1 MERGYLSHD
10 APIPAVRI
18 LGGRRRLYLSD
29 RQTHR
34 ILETTHAGRVLRHF
48 GCGRPGLMDG
58 DSASAAFSQP
68 GGLAADDER
77 LYVADMDNHAIRCI
91 HLVSGVVSTLAGY
104 GAAAGTREFY
114 SQMPQAMGLH
124 TPLDVARD
132 GETIYIVM
140 AGWRQIWALTKT
152 AIGRCAGCGRAECID
167 ADLLEAAFVAPVTV
181 AVHECCLYVADSG
194 AAALRLVDLNLR
206 RVTTL
211 ARAASDNEYWRP
223 VDLALDMPSGR
234 LYFTS
239 TEDAVVRWLELKSGR
254 IHALPDMLAPSL
266 ASSLHLAGDT
276 LWAASRGGHLLCRNM
291 RTGHC
296 AAIQLHD
303 EPSLGEQA

>member
-1 MERGYLSHD
+1 MRQEPLAHD

-18 LGGRRRLYLSD
+18 LAGRGRLYLSD
-29 RQTHR
+29 RRAHK
-34 ILETTHAGRVLRHF
+34 IIEMTHAGCVLRYF

-58 DSASAAFSQP
+58 DSASTAFRQP

-77 LYVADMDNHAIRCI
+77 LYIADIANHAIRSL
-91 HLVSGVVSTLAGY
+91 HLASGRVTTLAGY
-104 GAAAGTREFY
+104 GAAAGVREFY

-132 GETIYIVM
+132 GETIYIAM

-152 AIGRCAGCGRAECID
+152 AIGRCAGCGRTERID
-167 ADLLEAAFVAPVTV
+167 ADLLEAAFIAPVAV

-211 ARAASDNEYWRP
+211 ARAASGKGYWRP
-223 VDLALDMPSGR
+223 VDLALDAPSGR

-239 TEDAVVRWLELKSGR
+239 TEDAVVRWLDLKSGR
-254 IHALPDMLAPSL
+254 IHVLPGMLAPSL
-266 ASSLHLAGDT
+266 ASSLSLTGDT
-276 LWAASRGGHLLCRNM
+276 LWMASRGGHLICRNM
-291 RTGHC
+291 QTGHC
-296 AAIQLHD
+296 ATLQLHD
-303 EPSLGEQA
+303 EQNAGDQV